1 MPEVSHPLPA
11 FAAALLCGGQSRR
24 MGRDKA
30 WLDWEGAP
38 LWQVQLNKLA
48 DLGPTRLLISCRE
61 AQGIHD
67 DGAELVL
74 DPPGNAGPLPA
85 LARCLER
92 VQMPLMVLGVDM
104 PRMSLDL
111 LQYLAARGLETTQGI
126 ICRRGEYH
134 EPLCAVYPPNVL
146 PLLQAAME
154 EENFRLQSFAQNAV
168 RAGLLREM
176 ALAPEREAC
185 FLNVNTPDDI
195 PPHG

>member
-30 WLDWEGAP
+30 WLDWESAP

-48 DLGPTRLLISCRE
+48 DLGPTRLLLSCRE
-61 AQGIHD
+61 AQRIHD

-92 VQMPLMVLGVDM
+92 VQMPLLVLGVDM
-104 PRMSLDL
+104 PCMSRDF
-111 LQYLAARGLETTQGI
+111 LQYLAAQGLETARGI
-126 ICRRGEYH
+126 ICRRRERY
-134 EPLCAVYPPNVL
+134 EPLGAVYPASVL
-146 PLLQAAME
+146 PLLQAATV
-154 EENFRLQSFAQNAV
+154 EENFRLQTFAQNAV

-176 ALAPEREAC
+176 ALGPEHEAC

-195 PPHG
+195 PSHG